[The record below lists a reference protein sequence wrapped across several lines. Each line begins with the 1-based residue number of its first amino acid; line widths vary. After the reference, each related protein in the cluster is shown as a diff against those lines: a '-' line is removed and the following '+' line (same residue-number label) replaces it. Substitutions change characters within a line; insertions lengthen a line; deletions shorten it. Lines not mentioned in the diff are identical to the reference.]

1 VRHDLRPGIPVHVD
15 PQVGRDLER
24 QGILPSDLVRK
35 AGGGNDRLLER
46 DTGLGANEVRVE
58 VRPDQRHDP
67 AAEGCDRRLVGRSV
81 RQRDVEGSK
90 LAGRVNDEH
99 LLLLG
104 EAATKDRN
112 GEDLPR
118 CAGHVFA
125 DGEGLFPV
133 DLNDWE
139 RAVIDAEIAR
149 TGFVAW
155 YRNPGS
161 ATPASPRIAYLNDQ
175 DDWAS
180 LQPDFIVV
188 SRRTDG
194 TLGAS
199 IVDPHGDYLADARA
213 KLQALAA
220 FAERFGDRFVRI
232 ESVAKVEDGSLR
244 VLDLGDP
251 DAQAECLPSRVAR

>member
-1 VRHDLRPGIPVHVD
+1 
-15 PQVGRDLER
+15 
-24 QGILPSDLVRK
+24 
-35 AGGGNDRLLER
+35 
-46 DTGLGANEVRVE
+46 
-58 VRPDQRHDP
+58 
-67 AAEGCDRRLVGRSV
+67 
-81 RQRDVEGSK
+81 
-90 LAGRVNDEH
+90 
-99 LLLLG
+99 
-104 EAATKDRN
+104 
-112 GEDLPR
+112 
-118 CAGHVFA
+118 VFA